1 MGKRIFEIC
10 GNFEQNGRYA
20 EPSPSFVG
28 LLAVDEND
36 RFVGYCK
43 ELYESN
49 QPEENRLRF
58 LCGGFFGVDHG
69 HKGIVFLKLSNFTRQ
84 KPLLYGMADLQ
95 KEESGKWLSLYIDDG
110 GIGFDIQGGAIV
122 TTTEKMFSDEEYQ
135 AILDKYSELDERE
148 KALADYLNDQFRQF
162 MDYIVQ

>member
-58 LCGGFFGVDHG
+58 LCGGFFSVDHG

-84 KPLLYGMADLQ
+84 KPLLYGMADLGTDLHVQ
-95 KEESGKWLSLYIDDG
+95 PC
-110 GIGFDIQGGAIV
+110 
-122 TTTEKMFSDEEYQ
+122 
-135 AILDKYSELDERE
+135 DK
-148 KALADYLNDQFRQF
+148 
-162 MDYIVQ
+162 

>member
-28 LLAVDEND
+28 SLAVEEND

-84 KPLLYGMADLQ
+84 KPLLYGMTDLQ
-95 KEESGKWLSLYIDDG
+95 KEESGKWLSLRIDDG
-110 GIGFDIQGGAIV
+110 GIGFDVQGGAIV
-122 TTTEKMFSDEEYQ
+122 TATEKMFSDEEYQ
-135 AILDKYSELDERE
+135 EILDKYSELDERE
-148 KALADYLNDQFRQF
+148 RALADYLGDQFWQF
-162 MDYIVQ
+162 REYITQ